1 MQKLV
6 ELRKVSAGYGDKV
19 ILRDVD
25 FNISKDDFIGVI
37 GPNGGGKT
45 TLIKT
50 ILGILPKLSGE
61 IVTAQGLRIGYLPQQ
76 TTIDR
81 SFPISARDVVCS
93 GDAAAKPDFERAEA
107 LLAKLSVEYLA
118 KKPIGSLSGGELQ
131 RVLLARALMCS
142 PELLV
147 LDEPATYVDNKF
159 EHKMYDILHE
169 INGSVAILMVSHDL
183 GMISRHVKGIAC
195 VNRSLHYHDSNII
208 TPHQLDLY
216 DCPMQLLEH
225 GRIPH
230 TVLEMHD

>member
-25 FNISKDDFIGVI
+25 FSISKDDFIGVI

-81 SFPISARDVVCS
+81 SFPISACDVVCS

-107 LLAKLSVEYLA
+107 LLEKLSVEYLA

-131 RVLLARALMCS
+131 RVLLARALMCG